1 MTAKR
6 TALELQRVREMNR
19 AKKVLEV
26 AVEKREAEGLWM
38 AIEEAFKYVELQS
51 YIEVEVRAKPNPNPK
66 SKPVT

>member
-1 MTAKR
+1 
-6 TALELQRVREMNR
+6 MNR